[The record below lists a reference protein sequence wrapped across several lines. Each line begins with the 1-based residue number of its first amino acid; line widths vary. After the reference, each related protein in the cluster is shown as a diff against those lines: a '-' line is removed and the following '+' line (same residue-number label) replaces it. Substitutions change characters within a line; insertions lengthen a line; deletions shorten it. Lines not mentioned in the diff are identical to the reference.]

1 MLEALGTIL
10 SLILFIAVIFLAADR
25 YHQSDDGEEI

>member
-1 MLEALGTIL
+1 MLIVLGNIL
-10 SLILFIAVIFLAADR
+10 SLILFVVVIFAAAYR